1 MRVVSFS
8 QRFFSVFRT
17 SARAHLWTIPIDK
30 THDRMPKITSGSLA
44 GYLNVSLPF
53 YNDVDVLRCLHDR
66 VNEMRVLGGRTKAKR
81 AEILNDQPKFDDYDR
96 IEVSAFRI
104 SPRAH
109 GIGPFDAG
117 RWALYIGCKR
127 LGYHPQC
134 SEWSCRVFADDWS
147 LWTGLSAWKV
157 YDHSSL
163 VPSRALVKWR
173 AVRRRMLLWARAAA
187 LLLSILEEIELRPG
201 NVGYRR
207 VKARF
212 EGMQNDV

>member
-1 MRVVSFS
+1 M
-8 QRFFSVFRT
+8 
-17 SARAHLWTIPIDK
+17 
-30 THDRMPKITSGSLA
+30 
-44 GYLNVSLPF
+44 
-53 YNDVDVLRCLHDR
+53 
-66 VNEMRVLGGRTKAKR
+66 
-81 AEILNDQPKFDDYDR
+81 
-96 IEVSAFRI
+96 
-104 SPRAH
+104 
-109 GIGPFDAG
+109 
-117 RWALYIGCKR
+117 
-127 LGYHPQC
+127 
-134 SEWSCRVFADDWS
+134 FADDWS